1 VVTLEVPAGREVPP
15 VDTVGTVQGLR
26 MVPVL
31 RAEGTFHARVVA
43 ARLGSEGIVTQLRGN
58 VDGPY
63 PMGAVEV
70 MVTEDDLEAA
80 RELLLA
86 DEVESSFDLE
96 DEAETPAARRTPSY
110 GPWLLAAFAGV
121 VLLGALLSPFLR

>member
-1 VVTLEVPAGREVPP
+1 MVTLEGPQASEVPL
-15 VDTVGTVQGLR
+15 VSSLRAVQGLR

-31 RAEGTFHARVVA
+31 RADGAFHARVVA

-70 MVTEDDLEAA
+70 MVTQDDLESA

-86 DEVESSFDLE
+86 DEVESSFDVD
-96 DEAETPAARRTPSY
+96 DEAEASARHGAPSY
-110 GPWLLAAFAGV
+110 GAWLLAAVAGV

>member
-1 VVTLEVPAGREVPP
+1 
-15 VDTVGTVQGLR
+15 

-31 RAEGTFHARVVA
+31 RAEGSFHARVVA
-43 ARLGSEGIVTQLRGN
+43 ARLGSEGIVTQFRGN

-86 DEVESSFDLE
+86 DEVESSFDV
-96 DEAETPAARRTPSY
+96 DDDAEAPAGGAPSY
-110 GPWLLAAFAGV
+110 APWLLVAVLGLAVLGV
-121 VLLGALLSPFLR
+121 VLSPFLR

>member
-1 VVTLEVPAGREVPP
+1 MP
-15 VDTVGTVQGLR
+15 VGSRLGSVQGLR

-70 MVTEDDLEAA
+70 LVTEDDLVSA

-86 DEVESSFDLE
+86 DDVESSFDE
-96 DEAETPAARRTPSY
+96 VEAEERSPAGPSY
-110 GPWLLAAFAGV
+110 RTWLFAVASGLVALAA
-121 VLLGALLSPFLR
+121 VLSSLVR